1 RHPRGVGLRGGE
13 LSLQEVRDQ
22 DGRLADGP
30 ATDAIAVQGTQVRL
44 THQTGN
50 AVFAAGLAGFTQ
62 VEENA
67 RRAID
72 PVARDE
78 RSPYQPQ
85 QAGVLLSAIRNW
97 LQQPSVV
104 AGRSDL
110 EDAAHQLHAVLVSV
124 GFDER

>member
-1 RHPRGVGLRGGE
+1 QVKPALPRADIGDVRHPRVVGLRGGE

-110 EDAAHQLHAVLVSV
+110 ED
-124 GFDER
+124 